1 MNERRVHSVTVILV
15 GAVIAALI
23 GPVLGFWLGKR
34 ASTWCTQC
42 GARALPRVEDY
53 TAPGRR
59 V

>member
-1 MNERRVHSVTVILV
+1 MTVILV